1 MSRVSL
7 AFMREKV
14 ELQVRRVFF
23 VCTRPWQYLLQP
35 HFISTTT
42 RNPMKHLLL
51 STSMIFTAMIADAAT
66 AELPAKPSLV
76 AYWNFDDDSARDFSG
91 NGHDGS
97 TGAGFVDA
105 PEGFGRAVDLEESFL
120 NIDGDKRAFSLGTG
134 TITFRVRLSD
144 SKDRQ
149 TILSIYDDI
158 SNRFHVARR
167 NGKLRIAYAG
177 QVSTSV
183 ETDCQI
189 LSDTWYT
196 VVATEDG
203 AIGWSIWIAADGGA
217 QVNPEL
223 PGNKLGFTSF
233 LKPRRIEL
241 GGLYVGGLSMD
252 GQLDNVAVW
261 NEVLS
266 QERIDKIFSGGLYDD
281 ADGVINL
288 EVLAQ
293 VAEYRKQAEILAAAA
308 PRGPTLVDVTSPMGI
323 TGTGSTAAWG
333 DYDNDGWVDLYDGRL
348 WHNTLGSNGEGFEQ
362 VEMPATGAGIWAD
375 YDNDGFLDLYVIQQH
390 KLVRFDGEKF
400 VDVSSLL
407 PPKQIM
413 RSYAATWGDFDGD
426 GFVDLY
432 VTGFETVSHAAPIYD
447 IILKNEA
454 GKGFKHVWNARWK
467 YAGRGVTIA
476 DYDEDGDTDIYVSN
490 YRLLPNYMWR
500 NNGSGGFQDIGGH
513 NGTSGDG
520 AGKAWGHTI
529 GSCWGDF
536 DNDGHIDLFVGNF
549 SHAPAYQDRCKFY
562 RNLGPEGDYGFVDL
576 SGEVDFRWQE
586 SYASPALGDV
596 DGDGF
601 LDVVITTYYSGDK
614 AMMVANRS
622 ADLATARPTNLSHD
636 QSPIGKWTFA
646 EVTEDVGIVASRT
659 SQAAWADFDNDGDLD
674 LMLGGKLLRN
684 EMTARRWLKVKLDA
698 PSTAEGKLVN
708 RAAIGATVRVHVN
721 GWVLTRTVEGGTGQ
735 ANQNDLTLH
744 FGLGDYSGTVGVEV
758 SWPDGSKQKT
768 TAAIDR
774 VVRITKGEMRRL

>member
-1 MSRVSL
+1 MLTRKPTSRLGALAL
-7 AFMREKV
+7 AFICLTTPLMAVTVLVEHSDALAWEGHATYPGFAFAPVTPESDENILHAEFDVNIAGLTDGGIFSRWLDAAWNEGNNEWMNMFNWYAWDPVMVLGATIWSPTHRLKGNTDATQKTHTWHCSATLDMGSTPKTHSITV
-14 ELQVRRVFF
+14 SDTEGDGEYSFTWTSNDIEDGSKATSIGYIQWELQSAIGSEPPPTVNNV
-23 VCTRPWQYLLQP
+23 
-35 HFISTTT
+35 
-42 RNPMKHLLL
+42 
-51 STSMIFTAMIADAAT
+51 
-66 AELPAKPSLV
+66 LV
-76 AYWNFDDDSARDFSG
+76 VKYASD
-91 NGHDGS
+91 
-97 TGAGFVDA
+97 
-105 PEGFGRAVDLEESFL
+105 E
-120 NIDGDKRAFSLGTG
+120 TG
-134 TITFRVRLSD
+134 TWR
-144 SKDRQ
+144 
-149 TILSIYDDI
+149 
-158 SNRFHVARR
+158 A
-167 NGKLRIAYAG
+167 
-177 QVSTSV
+177 
-183 ETDCQI
+183 EPE
-189 LSDTWYT
+189 
-196 VVATEDG
+196 VVA
-203 AIGWSIWIAADGGA
+203 
-217 QVNPEL
+217 L
-223 PGNKLGFTSF
+223 
-233 LKPRRIEL
+233 
-241 GGLYVGGLSMD
+241 VGPQDPAG
-252 GQLDNVAVW
+252 
-261 NEVLS
+261 
-266 QERIDKIFSGGLYDD
+266 
-281 ADGVINL
+281 
-288 EVLAQ
+288 
-293 VAEYRKQAEILAAAA
+293 AAA
-308 PRGPTLVDVTSPMGI
+308 PRGPTLVDVTSLMGI
-323 TGTGSTAAWG
+323 TGTGSSAAWG
-333 DYDNDGWVDLYDGRL
+333 DYDNDGWVDLFDGRL
-348 WHNTLGSNGEGFEQ
+348 WHNTLGSSGEGFEQ

-400 VDVSSLL
+400 VDASSLL

-413 RSYAATWGDFDGD
+413 RSYAATWGDFNGD

-432 VTGFETVSHAAPIYD
+432 ITGFETVSHAAPIYD
-447 IILKNEA
+447 IILNNEA

-500 NNGSGGFQDIGGH
+500 NNGSGGFHDIGAH
-513 NGTSGDG
+513 NGTCGDG

-562 RNLGPEGDYGFVDL
+562 RNLGPEGDYGFADL

-622 ADLATARPTNLSHD
+622 ADLATVRPTNLSHD

-684 EMTARRWLKVKLDA
+684 EMPARRWLKVKLDA

-721 GWVLTRTVEGGTGQ
+721 GWVLTRTVEGATGQ

-744 FGLGDYSGTVGVEV
+744 FGLGDYNGTVDIEV
-758 SWPDGSKQKT
+758 AWPDGSKQKT
-768 TAAIDR
+768 TAEVDR
-774 VVRITKGEMRRL
+774 LVRIAKGEMRRL